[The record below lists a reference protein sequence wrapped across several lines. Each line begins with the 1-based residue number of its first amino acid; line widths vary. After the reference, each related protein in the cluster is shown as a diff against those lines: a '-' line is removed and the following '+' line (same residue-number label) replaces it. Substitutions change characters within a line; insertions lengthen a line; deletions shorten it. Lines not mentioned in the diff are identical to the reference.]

1 MIDDLFALS
10 QSFLRLQNRSFQ
22 RYFLKSHPL
31 SSRFSLIVGQRGVGK
46 TTVIIQHILATY
58 QDLFT
63 PRALYVQTDHFRVAS
78 RSLYDI
84 AEEFNNLG
92 GELLCLDEVHKYPV
106 WSMELKSIYD
116 TFPRLKIIASGSSA
130 LDITRGSHDLSR
142 RAVVY
147 TMTGMSFREFISLLH
162 GLELPVFSM
171 QEILENHQRGAGFV
185 IDALDKKNLKIL
197 SLFKT
202 YLQVGYYPYFMEYQE
217 QDSFYLTLEQNL
229 RTTLETDLIAAH
241 NSLSGASIRKI
252 KKLLAAIATQTPFT
266 PDMKK
271 LKAML
276 EIGDERTLKLYLQ
289 YLEEAGLILMAPR
302 GKRGFGAL
310 RKPEKIYLN
319 NPTLIHALALPQQP
333 DQGSL
338 RETFFFNMIGNSY
351 PVSIPRRGD
360 FLVDDRLI
368 FEIGGKNKD
377 FQQIKDL
384 PDAFLA
390 VDDIESGYGARIPL
404 WLFGFLY

>member
-1 MIDDLFALS
+1 
-10 QSFLRLQNRSFQ
+10 
-22 RYFLKSHPL
+22 
-31 SSRFSLIVGQRGVGK
+31 
-46 TTVIIQHILATY
+46 
-58 QDLFT
+58 
-63 PRALYVQTDHFRVAS
+63 
-78 RSLYDI
+78 
-84 AEEFNNLG
+84 
-92 GELLCLDEVHKYPV
+92 
-106 WSMELKSIYD
+106 
-116 TFPRLKIIASGSSA
+116 
-130 LDITRGSHDLSR
+130 
-142 RAVVY
+142 
-147 TMTGMSFREFISLLH
+147 MTGMSFREFISLLH

-171 QEILENHQRGAGFV
+171 QEITENHQRGAGFV
-185 IDALDKKNLKIL
+185 IDALDKKSLKIL

-302 GKRGFGAL
+302 GKTGFYAL

-368 FEIGGKNKD
+368 FEVGGKNKD

-384 PDAFLA
+384 PDSFLA

>member
-10 QSFLRLQNRSFQ
+10 QSFLRLRDRSFQ

-31 SSRFSLIVGQRGVGK
+31 STRFSLIVGQRGVGK

-63 PRALYVQTDHFRVAS
+63 PKALYVQTDHFCVGS

-92 GELLCLDEVHKYPV
+92 GELLCLDEVHKYPA

-130 LDITRGSHDLSR
+130 LDITLGSHDLSR

-147 TMTGMSFREFISLLH
+147 PMTGMSFREFISLFH

-171 QEILENHQRGAGFV
+171 QEIIENHQRGAGIV

-202 YLQVGYYPYFMEYQE
+202 YLQVGYYPYFMEYKE

-302 GKRGFGAL
+302 GKTGFGAL

-384 PDAFLA
+384 PDSFLA

>member
-10 QSFLRLQNRSFQ
+10 QSFLRLRDRSFQ

-63 PRALYVQTDHFRVAS
+63 RRALYVQTDHFRVAS

-92 GELLCLDEVHKYPV
+92 GELLCLDEVHKYPA

-130 LDITRGSHDLSR
+130 LDITKGSHDLSR

-171 QEILENHQRGAGFV
+171 QEITENHQRGAGFV
-185 IDALDKKNLKIL
+185 IDVLDKKNLKIL
-197 SLFKT
+197 SLFKA
-202 YLQVGYYPYFMEYQE
+202 YLQVGYYPYFMEYKE

-252 KKLLAAIATQTPFT
+252 KKLLAAVATQTPFT

-302 GKRGFGAL
+302 GKTGFGAL

-333 DQGSL
+333 DRGSL
-338 RETFFFNMIGNSY
+338 RETFFFNMIANSY

-384 PDAFLA
+384 PDSFLA

>member
-10 QSFLRLQNRSFQ
+10 QSFLRLRGRSFQ
-22 RYFLKSHPL
+22 RYFLKRHPL
-31 SSRFSLIVGQRGVGK
+31 STRFSLIVGQRGVGK
-46 TTVIIQHILATY
+46 TTVIIQYILATY

-63 PRALYVQTDHFRVAS
+63 PKALYVQTDHFRVGS

-92 GELLCLDEVHKYPV
+92 GELLCLDEVHKYPA

-130 LDITRGSHDLSR
+130 LDITLGSHDLSR

-147 TMTGMSFREFISLLH
+147 PMTGMSFREFISLFH

-171 QEILENHQRGAGFV
+171 QEIIENHQRGAGIV

-202 YLQVGYYPYFMEYQE
+202 YLQVGYYPYFMEYKE

-302 GKRGFGAL
+302 GKTGFGAL

-384 PDAFLA
+384 PDSFLA
-390 VDDIESGYGARIPL
+390 IDDIESGYGARIPL

>member
-1 MIDDLFALS
+1 MIDDLFVLS
-10 QSFLRLQNRSFQ
+10 QSFLRLRDRSFQ

-58 QDLFT
+58 PDIFT
-63 PRALYVQTDHFRVAS
+63 PRALYVQTDHFLVAS

-92 GELLCLDEVHKYPV
+92 GELLCLDEVHKYPA

-147 TMTGMSFREFISLLH
+147 PMTGMSCREFIGLFH

-171 QEILENHQRGAGFV
+171 QEILENHQRAAGIV
-185 IDALDKKNLKIL
+185 IDALDKKSLKIL
-197 SLFKT
+197 GLFKT
-202 YLQVGYYPYFMEYQE
+202 YLQVGYYPYFREYQE
-217 QDSFYLTLEQNL
+217 QDAFYLTLEQNL

-241 NSLSGASIRKI
+241 NSLNGASIRKI

-302 GKRGFGAL
+302 GKTGFGAL
-310 RKPEKIYLN
+310 RKPERIYLN
-319 NPTLIHALALPQQP
+319 NPTLIHALALPKQP

-338 RETFFFNMIGNSY
+338 RETFFFNMIANSY

-384 PDAFLA
+384 PDSFLA

>member
-10 QSFLRLQNRSFQ
+10 QSFLRLRDRSFQ

-46 TTVIIQHILATY
+46 TTVIIQHILTTY

-63 PRALYVQTDHFRVAS
+63 PKALYVQTDHFRVGS

-92 GELLCLDEVHKYPV
+92 GELLCLDEVHKYPA

-130 LDITRGSHDLSR
+130 LDITLGSHDLSR

-171 QEILENHQRGAGFV
+171 QEITENHQRGAGFV

-202 YLQVGYYPYFMEYQE
+202 YLQVGYYPYFMEYKE

-302 GKRGFGAL
+302 GKTGFGAL

-338 RETFFFNMIGNSY
+338 RETFFFNMICNSY

-384 PDAFLA
+384 PDSFLA

>member
-1 MIDDLFALS
+1 MIADLFALS
-10 QSFLRLQNRSFQ
+10 QSFLRLRDRSFQ

-31 SSRFSLIVGQRGVGK
+31 STRFSLIVGQRGVGK

-63 PRALYVQTDHFRVAS
+63 PKALYVQTDHFCVGS

-92 GELLCLDEVHKYPV
+92 GELLCLDEVHKYPA

-130 LDITRGSHDLSR
+130 LDITLGSHDLSR

-147 TMTGMSFREFISLLH
+147 PMTGMSFREFISLFN

-171 QEILENHQRGAGFV
+171 QEIIENHQRGAGIV

-202 YLQVGYYPYFMEYQE
+202 YLQVGYYPYFMEYKE

-302 GKRGFGAL
+302 GKTGFGAL

-338 RETFFFNMIGNSY
+338 RETFFFNMIANSC
-351 PVSIPRRGD
+351 PVSIPRSGD

-384 PDAFLA
+384 PDSFLA

>member
-10 QSFLRLQNRSFQ
+10 QSFLRLRDRSFQ

-31 SSRFSLIVGQRGVGK
+31 STRFSLIVGQRGVGK

-63 PRALYVQTDHFRVAS
+63 PKALYVQTDHFCVGS

-92 GELLCLDEVHKYPV
+92 GELLCLDEVHKYPA

-130 LDITRGSHDLSR
+130 LDITLGSHDLSR

-147 TMTGMSFREFISLLH
+147 PMTGMSFREFISLFN

-171 QEILENHQRGAGFV
+171 QEIIENHQRGAGIV

-202 YLQVGYYPYFMEYQE
+202 YLQVGYYPYFMEYKE

-302 GKRGFGAL
+302 GKTGFGAL

-333 DQGSL
+333 DQVSL

-384 PDAFLA
+384 PDSFLA

>member
-1 MIDDLFALS
+1 M
-10 QSFLRLQNRSFQ
+10 
-22 RYFLKSHPL
+22 
-31 SSRFSLIVGQRGVGK
+31 
-46 TTVIIQHILATY
+46 
-58 QDLFT
+58 
-63 PRALYVQTDHFRVAS
+63 
-78 RSLYDI
+78 
-84 AEEFNNLG
+84 
-92 GELLCLDEVHKYPV
+92 
-106 WSMELKSIYD
+106 
-116 TFPRLKIIASGSSA
+116 
-130 LDITRGSHDLSR
+130 
-142 RAVVY
+142 
-147 TMTGMSFREFISLLH
+147 
-162 GLELPVFSM
+162 
-171 QEILENHQRGAGFV
+171 
-185 IDALDKKNLKIL
+185 
-197 SLFKT
+197 
-202 YLQVGYYPYFMEYQE
+202 
-217 QDSFYLTLEQNL
+217 
-229 RTTLETDLIAAH
+229 
-241 NSLSGASIRKI
+241 
-252 KKLLAAIATQTPFT
+252 LAAIATQAPFT

-302 GKRGFGAL
+302 GKTGFGAL

-338 RETFFFNMIGNSY
+338 RETFFFNMLGNIY

-360 FLVDDRLI
+360 FLVDGRLV

-384 PDAFLA
+384 PDSFLA

>member
-10 QSFLRLQNRSFQ
+10 QSFLRLRDRSFQ

-63 PRALYVQTDHFRVAS
+63 RRALYVQTDHFRVAS

-92 GELLCLDEVHKYPV
+92 GELLCLDEVHKYPA

-130 LDITRGSHDLSR
+130 LDITKGSHDLSR

-171 QEILENHQRGAGFV
+171 QEITENHQRGAGFV
-185 IDALDKKNLKIL
+185 IDVLDKKNLKIL
-197 SLFKT
+197 SLFKA
-202 YLQVGYYPYFMEYQE
+202 YLQVGYYPYFMEYKE

-229 RTTLETDLIAAH
+229 RTSLETDLIAAH

-252 KKLLAAIATQTPFT
+252 KKLLAAVATQTPFT

-302 GKRGFGAL
+302 GKTGFGAL

-333 DQGSL
+333 DRGSL
-338 RETFFFNMIGNSY
+338 RETFFFNMVANSY

-384 PDAFLA
+384 PDSFLA

>member
-10 QSFLRLQNRSFQ
+10 QSFLRLRDRSFQ

-63 PRALYVQTDHFRVAS
+63 RRALYVQTDHFRVAS

-92 GELLCLDEVHKYPV
+92 GELLCLDEVHKYPA

-130 LDITRGSHDLSR
+130 LDITKGSHDLSR

-171 QEILENHQRGAGFV
+171 QEITENHQRGAGFV
-185 IDALDKKNLKIL
+185 IDVLDKKNLKIL
-197 SLFKT
+197 SLFKA
-202 YLQVGYYPYFMEYQE
+202 YLQVGYYPYFMEYKE

-252 KKLLAAIATQTPFT
+252 KKLLAAVATQTPFT

-302 GKRGFGAL
+302 GKTGFGAL

-333 DQGSL
+333 DRGSL
-338 RETFFFNMIGNSY
+338 RETFFFNMVANSY

-384 PDAFLA
+384 PDSFLA

>member
-10 QSFLRLQNRSFQ
+10 QSFLRLRDRSFQ

-63 PRALYVQTDHFRVAS
+63 RRALYVQTDHFRVAS

-92 GELLCLDEVHKYPV
+92 GELLCLDEVHKYPA

-171 QEILENHQRGAGFV
+171 QEITENHQRGAGFV

-197 SLFKT
+197 SLFKA
-202 YLQVGYYPYFMEYQE
+202 YLQVGYYPYFMEYKE

-252 KKLLAAIATQTPFT
+252 KKLLAAVATQTPFT

-302 GKRGFGAL
+302 GKTGFGAL

-333 DQGSL
+333 DRGSL
-338 RETFFFNMIGNSY
+338 RETFFFNMIANSY

-384 PDAFLA
+384 PDSFLA